1 VPVSSSGREE
11 EHLLLSHILG
21 SARRLLTISW
31 QRADETGRAK
41 VPSLALREVSRVTLG
56 SADFAA
62 PLQAEASHRV
72 ATHPADVTRETRD
85 GFAFI
90 PPRDARLGAALEMGS
105 PGRVKRAASSL
116 AGAGDLS
123 FRENLEPGL
132 SLLEAVES
140 FSPAD
145 LRYDAM
151 VGQAA
156 PSPSTWSPTRLE
168 TLGNCP
174 QQYFF
179 RYVLR
184 VEELE
189 EILPE
194 HEFDLGELGRLA
206 HRVLHQIYKR
216 LLEEGALSRPGA
228 EPEQAA
234 RRGMELLEDVWSA
247 QAKPT
252 AERLHRRY
260 PLLWSSLSSLWKNA
274 LQTFLLHD
282 ITDLQVRGSRLLDL
296 ERAVEVEIGLDGNE
310 LLAMRGRF
318 DRVLRDAAG
327 RPVVGDYKTMGNLE
341 RRVDPRTI
349 LKGRALQMPLYV
361 LMEEAEA
368 ESQGRQG
375 AGVTAEVIGVGPAF
389 SEGAPPGRPN
399 PEGYPARETLSPKIF
414 GKYRAGIL
422 ETLGILIR
430 TAVIGAFP
438 LNSKSERCA
447 WCPFTRA
454 CRKDH
459 APTLARIAGATEA
472 AAYLSLDGKS
482 TRVPLLAPAGPGGQ
496 GEMGGRKP

>member
-1 VPVSSSGREE
+1 
-11 EHLLLSHILG
+11 
-21 SARRLLTISW
+21 
-31 QRADETGRAK
+31 
-41 VPSLALREVSRVTLG
+41 
-56 SADFAA
+56 
-62 PLQAEASHRV
+62 V
-72 ATHPADVTRETRD
+72 ATHPADVTREIRD
-85 GFAFI
+85 GFGFI
-90 PPRDARLGAALEMGS
+90 PPRDARLGAVLEMGS
-105 PGRVKRAASSL
+105 PGRVKQAASSL
-116 AGAGDLS
+116 AGAADLP
-123 FRENLEPGL
+123 FGENLEPGL

-145 LRYDAM
+145 LRYDAI

-194 HEFDLGELGRLA
+194 HEFDLGELGLLA

-228 EPEQAA
+228 EPERAA
-234 RRGMELLEDVWSA
+234 RRGMELLEEVWSA

-260 PLLWSSLSSLWKNA
+260 PLLWSSLSALWQNA

-296 ERAVEVEIGLDGNE
+296 ERAVEVDLDIGLDGNE
-310 LLAMRGRF
+310 HLAMRGRF

-389 SEGAPPGRPN
+389 SEGAPPARPN
-399 PEGYPARETLSPKIF
+399 PEGYPARETLSAKIF
-414 GKYRAGIL
+414 GKYRGGIQ

-430 TAVIGAFP
+430 TAGTGAFP
-438 LNSKSERCA
+438 LNPKSDRCA

-459 APTLARIAGATEA
+459 APTLARLEGATEA

-482 TRVPLLAPAGPGGQ
+482 TRVPLLAPAGPGGR
-496 GEMGGRKP
+496 GGKGGRKP